1 MIFTKYFGVIKKKIF
16 HPVSKTKFISE
27 FFKDWL
33 ATIAFSSTMPVALEG
48 NISEK
53 RFFNWMKAEHNITL
67 MGFDYLSNDVQFAVF
82 DSEEERTMFVLTYND
97 LLVQNKEMGNLMLE
111 RKSNFNYSLK
121 PRKIK

>member
-33 ATIAFSSTMPVALEG
+33 ATIALED
-48 NISEK
+48 NISGK

-67 MGFDYLSNDVQFAVF
+67 MGFDDLSNDVQFAVF